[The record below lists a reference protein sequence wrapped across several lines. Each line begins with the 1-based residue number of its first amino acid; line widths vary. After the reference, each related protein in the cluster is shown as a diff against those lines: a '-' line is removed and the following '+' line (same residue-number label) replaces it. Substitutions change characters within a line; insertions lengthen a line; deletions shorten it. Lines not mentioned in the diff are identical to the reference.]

1 MTLVS
6 KTDYLEADKG
16 RQIRVG
22 MSIGHSP
29 DVPQHTPDM
38 RKSEDEI
45 TEAEKKEAK
54 RRIQGNFAME
64 QSPSDSGD
72 DDVPKRRISY
82 VPTMNTMAASAM

>member
-1 MTLVS
+1 
-6 KTDYLEADKG
+6 
-16 RQIRVG
+16 

-29 DVPQHTPDM
+29 GVGQHTPDM

-45 TEAEKKEAK
+45 TEAEKKDAK

-64 QSPSDSGD
+64 QSPSDSGED
-72 DDVPKRRISY
+72 DGVPKRRMST